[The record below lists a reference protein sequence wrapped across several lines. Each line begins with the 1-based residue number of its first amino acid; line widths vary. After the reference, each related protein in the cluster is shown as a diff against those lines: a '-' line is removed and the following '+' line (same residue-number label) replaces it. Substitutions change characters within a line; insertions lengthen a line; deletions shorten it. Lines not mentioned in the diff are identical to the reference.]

1 MTSEARSPGFD
12 PQPAIADASADVP
25 SRPPSRVRR
34 EAMRLALIARLRAY
48 FFAGILITAPIAITI
63 YLAWLFVSFVDSRVT
78 PLIPD
83 RFNPESYLPFAI
95 PGLGVLI
102 VVIALIVIGA
112 STAGYFGRLLT
123 RYVDAT
129 VVRMPVVRSVY
140 VAVKQIM
147 ETVLAQKSHAFREA
161 VLVQYPRQGLWT
173 IAFLT
178 GVTKGE
184 VRDLTDG
191 DMINVFVPTTP
202 NPTSGFLLFVRRD
215 DVIPLAM
222 SVEDALKMVIS
233 GGLITPPTPPPEM
246 PPKTPPETTIQE
258 HSPRRGEPADAGAGG
273 EAAS

>member
-25 SRPPSRVRR
+25 GRPPSRVRR

-78 PLIPD
+78 PLIPG

-123 RYVDAT
+123 RYVDAA

-184 VRDLTDG
+184 VRDLTNG

-202 NPTSGFLLFVRRD
+202 NPTSGFLLFVPRD

-222 SVEDALKMVIS
+222 SVEEALKMVIS
-233 GGLITPPTPPPEM
+233 GGLVTPTPRA
-246 PPKTPPETTIQE
+246 TPPEPPSHK
-258 HSPRRGEPADAGAGG
+258 HSSEGESANAAADRAPA
-273 EAAS
+273 S

>member
-1 MTSEARSPGFD
+1 MTSEARSPSFD
-12 PQPAIADASADVP
+12 PHVMNDAATHGPD
-25 SRPPSRVRR
+25 RPGTPPRARR

-78 PLIPD
+78 PLIPAP
-83 RFNPESYLPFAI
+83 FNPENYLPFAI

-123 RYVDAT
+123 RYVDAV
-129 VVRMPVVRSVY
+129 VVRMPVVRSIY

-161 VLVQYPRQGLWT
+161 LLVQYPRQGVWT

-184 VRDLTDG
+184 VQDLTEG
-191 DMINVFVPTTP
+191 EMINVFVPTTP
-202 NPTSGFLLFVRRD
+202 NPTSGFLLFVPRA
-215 DVIPLAM
+215 DVIPLSM
-222 SVEDALKMVIS
+222 SVEEALKMVIS
-233 GGLITPPTPPPEM
+233 GGLVTPPARATPPDVPS
-246 PPKTPPETTIQE
+246 QE
-258 HSPRRGEPADAGAGG
+258 HLPEAEPANVEPGRAP
-273 EAAS
+273 AS

>member
-25 SRPPSRVRR
+25 GRPPSRVRR

-78 PLIPD
+78 PLIPG

-123 RYVDAT
+123 RYVDAA

-184 VRDLTDG
+184 VRDLNEWRHDQCLRADDAKPNIGFPVVRAARRRHPARHVGGGGAEDG
-191 DMINVFVPTTP
+191 DLRW
-202 NPTSGFLLFVRRD
+202 SGHTNAARN
-215 DVIPLAM
+215 A
-222 SVEDALKMVIS
+222 
-233 GGLITPPTPPPEM
+233 
-246 PPKTPPETTIQE
+246 
-258 HSPRRGEPADAGAGG
+258 AGAP
-273 EAAS
+273 EP